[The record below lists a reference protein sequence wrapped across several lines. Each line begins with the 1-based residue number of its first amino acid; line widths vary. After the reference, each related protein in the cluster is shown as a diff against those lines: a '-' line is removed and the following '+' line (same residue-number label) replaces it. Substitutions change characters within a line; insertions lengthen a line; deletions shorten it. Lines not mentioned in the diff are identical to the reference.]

1 MRRPTI
7 CLRVTPQSELFVFV
21 LCWAQ
26 IEELSSTFVYINR
39 LNCDETI
46 MNHNLRVLYSERWTN
61 IILDNSS
68 SIRIYKNSNLTFEL
82 ICTKQCIIQ
91 CSIDISMILENI
103 LTVMSVVEK
112 KFLKLNDPRD
122 VMISCRSPSR
132 VERMEKHEAQK
143 QHGKHISKQ

>member
-1 MRRPTI
+1 M
-7 CLRVTPQSELFVFV
+7 
-21 LCWAQ
+21 
-26 IEELSSTFVYINR
+26 
-39 LNCDETI
+39 
-46 MNHNLRVLYSERWTN
+46 
-61 IILDNSS
+61 
-68 SIRIYKNSNLTFEL
+68 
-82 ICTKQCIIQ
+82 CTKQSVIQ

-103 LTVMSVVEK
+103 LTVISVVEK